1 MCNFE
6 LNKDFIDSMQKKTV
20 KEKKGKFGFNKIK
33 AFALEKDSLV
43 STLQGEVI
51 NCMQI

>member
-6 LNKDFIDSMQKKTV
+6 LNKDFIDSMQKNCKR
-20 KEKKGKFGFNKIK
+20 KKKGKFGFNKIK

-43 STLQGEVI
+43 SALHGEVI